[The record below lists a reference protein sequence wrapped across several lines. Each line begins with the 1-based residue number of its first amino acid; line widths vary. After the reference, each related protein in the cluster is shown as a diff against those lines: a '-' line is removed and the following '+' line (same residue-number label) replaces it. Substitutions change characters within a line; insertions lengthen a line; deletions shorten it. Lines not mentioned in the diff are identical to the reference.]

1 MSKKISV
8 LIVEDDKS
16 IMNAYKYKFDEVG
29 FKVMVANNGDEAL
42 RLIKKNIPDIIL
54 LDILMPVKDGFETLV
69 ELKQNKNWQK
79 IPVIVASNL
88 GEEKD
93 IAKAFKLGADE
104 YIVKSKL
111 SLGDLVEK
119 IKATFTKNSYY
130 EDTI

>member
-1 MSKKISV
+1 MIKNKISV
-8 LIVEDDKS
+8 LVVEDDKS
-16 IMNAYKYKFDEVG
+16 ITNAYKYKFEEAG

-42 RLIKKNIPDIIL
+42 RLIKKNIPDVIL
-54 LDILMPVKDGFETLV
+54 LDILMPVKDGFETLIA
-69 ELKQNKNWQK
+69 LKQNKKWQK

-130 EDTI
+130 ED